1 MMGNGIS
8 WFQFT
13 SRKEQRNKEKRYY
26 KKMFPL
32 GEKQRDRELDVFR
45 QFSVLRDMKEQ
56 DLMYQLLC
64 LKECLSQEEEERA
77 EAVRVW
83 RGSILAKRMTREMQ
97 NILIALAELEADC
110 ESLEEFPTV
119 EEIAARAK
127 TIEAW

>member
-1 MMGNGIS
+1 MGNGIS

-32 GEKQRDRELDVFR
+32 GEMQRGRELDVFR

-77 EAVRVW
+77 ETVRVW

-127 TIEAW
+127 TIEVW

>member
-32 GEKQRDRELDVFR
+32 GEMQRGRELDVFR

>member
-1 MMGNGIS
+1 MGNGIS